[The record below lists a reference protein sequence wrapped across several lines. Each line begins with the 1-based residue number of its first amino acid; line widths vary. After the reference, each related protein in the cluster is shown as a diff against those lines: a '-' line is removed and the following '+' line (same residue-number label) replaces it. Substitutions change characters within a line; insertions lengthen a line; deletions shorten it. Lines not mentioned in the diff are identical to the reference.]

1 MKCQVSYSKAAIRDL
16 ERVWAEVFEASKSY
30 DITER
35 YINDLMDKVE
45 AKADYPES
53 GTPLYFENSFT
64 GYYFVG
70 FKAYMTFYQIKKDVM
85 LVDRILFG
93 RSDYM
98 RQLHLYSGEE
108 T

>member
-1 MKCQVSYSKAAIRDL
+1 MKRLVSYSKAAIRDL
-16 ERVWAEVFEASKSY
+16 DRVWAEVFEASKSY

-35 YINDLMDKVE
+35 YLDDLMDKID

-53 GTPLYFENSFT
+53 GTPLYYENSFT
-64 GYYFVG
+64 GYYFVV
-70 FKAYMTFYQIKKDVM
+70 FKAYMAFYRIEKDAV

-98 RQLHLYSGEE
+98 RHLHLYPGG
-108 T
+108 